1 MNYVKCSFSTITENE
16 KFPTNKR
23 KKNSNPCTE
32 KKKGNKLKYLRGLM
46 LNLAGSNKYLQ
57 RTKIM
62 NKRLQECITAMNL

>member
-1 MNYVKCSFSTITENE
+1 MRSFLLIKE
-16 KFPTNKR
+16 R
-23 KKNSNPCTE
+23 KILTHAQKI
-32 KKKGNKLKYLRGLM
+32 KKGNKLKYLRGLM

>member
-1 MNYVKCSFSTITENE
+1 MRSFLLIKE
-16 KFPTNKR
+16 R
-23 KKNSNPCTE
+23 KILTHAQK

>member
-1 MNYVKCSFSTITENE
+1 MH
-16 KFPTNKR
+16 R
-23 KKNSNPCTE
+23 